1 MQNFKCW
8 AVTDVWSFLSQS
20 ERNSSDGNL
29 ILRIAAS
36 AEKSN
41 DWKELSK
48 TWHLFFAF
56 EVLQTPGLQQI
67 HSYSKRLIGMSHDG
81 SIHVA
86 EREQL

>member
-48 TWHLFFAF
+48 TWHLFCAF
-56 EVLQTPGLQQI
+56 EVLQTPGLQ
-67 HSYSKRLIGMSHDG
+67 
-81 SIHVA
+81 
-86 EREQL
+86 